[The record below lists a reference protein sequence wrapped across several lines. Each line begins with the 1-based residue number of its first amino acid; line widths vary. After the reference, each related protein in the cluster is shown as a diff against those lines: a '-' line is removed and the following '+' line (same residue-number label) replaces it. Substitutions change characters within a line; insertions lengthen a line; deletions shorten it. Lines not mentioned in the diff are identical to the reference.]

1 MLLIPA
7 RTADH
12 KVALAANTKAVCF
25 IVQSFTSPASLNLFK
40 HCQTAD
46 WPGGLASNIF
56 KELEDPHTPSTHM
69 TPMNLQNKINA
80 NKDLTYTANPKML
93 FDKIEDIETQF
104 SDTLVLMSALEERE
118 QSL

>member
-1 MLLIPA
+1 
-7 RTADH
+7 
-12 KVALAANTKAVCF
+12 
-25 IVQSFTSPASLNLFK
+25 
-40 HCQTAD
+40 
-46 WPGGLASNIF
+46 
-56 KELEDPHTPSTHM
+56 M